1 MKITLLINE
10 FNVRGGTHKQAHRLV
25 EYLQSKGHDILLLTK
40 FFEPEKCYPGIEKF
54 SIQSFEQYFPTN
66 KKSSKF
72 NKIIEDIVGSY
83 KIAKVA
89 VNHGQCINI
98 HDNGFGLTS
107 FFIRVLNRKIP
118 IIWQINDLPNAFLLG
133 NSKDLNG
140 TITFPLRRW
149 FYRVIAKTITKIT
162 VNVTKNAHRVNKALG
177 VSAEVVYCGVDLR
190 NKVLADKS
198 VNPKK
203 IRLLSTGVFFT
214 YRNYETFLQVHKE
227 LEVLGYDVESAIIG
241 STRFDS
247 TYAEKIK
254 NLVHELNIKC
264 DILGDISENEL
275 ISKYENS
282 DFFFFLNVDQSW
294 GLAVFEAMNLGL
306 PVIVSNSVGA
316 TELLTDDVNAVILDP
331 NDASE
336 IANSVVSLIN
346 NPIKLARL
354 RDIAFADTLE
364 MTWDKMYSSKIEKIF
379 LDEVYRGK
387 ENLEAFQVN

>member
-10 FNVRGGTHKQAHRLV
+10 FNVRGGTHKQVHRLV
-25 EYLQSKGHDILLLTK
+25 EYLQSRGHDILLLTK
-40 FFEPEKCYPGIEKF
+40 FYDPEKCYPGVEKF
-54 SIQSFEQYFPTN
+54 SIQSFEQDFSTD
-66 KKSSKF
+66 KESSRL
-72 NKIIEDIVGSY
+72 NKIIKNIVGSY
-83 KIAKVA
+83 KVAKVA
-89 VNHGQCINI
+89 LNHGQCINI

-118 IIWQINDLPNAFLLG
+118 IIWQINDLPSAFLVG
-133 NSKDLNG
+133 NSKDSNES
-140 TITFPLRRW
+140 ITFPLRRW
-149 FYRVIAKTITKIT
+149 FYRIIAKSTTKIT
-162 VNVTKNAHRVNKALG
+162 VNVTKNAHRVDKALG

-190 NKVLADKS
+190 NEVLDKKS
-198 VNPKK
+198 VDPKK
-203 IRLLSTGVFFT
+203 IRLLSTGVFFK

-227 LEVLGYDVESAIIG
+227 LETLGYNVESSIIG
-241 STRFDS
+241 STKFDNV
-247 TYAEKIK
+247 YAEKIK

-316 TELLTDDVNAVILDP
+316 IELLTDDVNAIILDP
-331 NDASE
+331 NDASG

-346 NPIKLARL
+346 NPVKLAKLQER
-354 RDIAFADTLE
+354 AFGDTLE

-379 LDEVYRGK
+379 VGEVSR
-387 ENLEAFQVN
+387 

>member
-10 FNVRGGTHKQAHRLV
+10 FNVRGGTHKQVHRLV
-25 EYLQSKGHDILLLTK
+25 EYLQSRGHDILLLTK
-40 FFEPEKCYPGIEKF
+40 FYDPEKCYPGVEKF
-54 SIQSFEQYFPTN
+54 SIQSFEQDFSTD
-66 KKSSKF
+66 KESSRL
-72 NKIIEDIVGSY
+72 NKIIKNIVGSY
-83 KIAKVA
+83 KVAKVA
-89 VNHGQCINI
+89 LNHGQCINI

-118 IIWQINDLPNAFLLG
+118 IIWQINDLPSAFLVG
-133 NSKDLNG
+133 NSKDSNES
-140 TITFPLRRW
+140 ITFPLRRW
-149 FYRVIAKTITKIT
+149 FYRIIAKSTTKIT
-162 VNVTKNAHRVNKALG
+162 VNVTKNAHRVDKALG

-190 NKVLADKS
+190 NEVLAKKS
-198 VNPKK
+198 VDPKK
-203 IRLLSTGVFFT
+203 IRLLSTGVFFK

-227 LEVLGYDVESAIIG
+227 LETLGYNVESSIIG
-241 STRFDS
+241 STKFDNV
-247 TYAEKIK
+247 YAEKIK

-316 TELLTDDVNAVILDP
+316 IELLTDDVNAIILDP
-331 NDASE
+331 NDAGG

-346 NPIKLARL
+346 NPVKLAKLQER
-354 RDIAFADTLE
+354 AFGDTLE
-364 MTWDKMYSSKIEKIF
+364 MTWNKMYSSKIEKIF
-379 LDEVYRGK
+379 VDEVSR
-387 ENLEAFQVN
+387 